1 MHVLSTPPAFIL
13 SQDQTLVKS
22 FFRQDQPFWL
32 IHPFLLFSA
41 SSEAEAHQ
49 KSSSRCSFFEFLS
62 FKKFSRIVVYCLV
75 IKVRLCSLSSD
86 SLFILSH
93 PLSFVK
99 NFFKFLKFF
108 QTSFCLAFSCESACI
123 YYHVVF
129 CLSRVF
135 FHFFTFFSL
144 TFDSHHNRLIYQAEN
159 PFSSY
164 I

>member
-1 MHVLSTPPAFIL
+1 MLSTPPAFIL
-13 SQDQTLVKS
+13 SQDQTLVISS
-22 FFRQDQPFWL
+22 FPQDQLSGWSILFYCFP
-32 IHPFLLFSA
+32 LLPKQRRIKNLLLNARSLNFSLLRNF
-41 SSEAEAHQ
+41 Q
-49 KSSSRCSFFEFLS
+49 G
-62 FKKFSRIVVYCLV
+62 
-75 IKVRLCSLSSD
+75 SLS
-86 SLFILSH
+86 IVQLSRFVFFLCQATAH
-93 PLSFVK
+93 LVYHIRYRLSRTFLI
-99 NFFKFLKFF
+99 FLKFF
-108 QTSFCLAFSCESACI
+108 QTSFYLASSCESACI